1 MEYKTNVRS
10 FIYFL
15 PAYSSPPTGYGL
27 PYPSAGGASGPT
39 GGAGGYPPY
48 PLQNYNNMP
57 PYPLMGSNSPA
68 GTGTNGAGIGMPYPM
83 TSGGGGGAAGGASP
97 YPTPYPPASG
107 YGATGYGD
115 TSSSSSVGPG
125 MAHQG
130 TISEEHIKASL
141 ISAIDDKI
149 RRQVNERKNQYE
161 AEINTL
167 RRTKDELLEGRSK
180 IYEIMQ
186 RLDNEERDLKS
197 HLGMLRS
204 KDQELEKQVEA
215 LSKIDKI
222 DVDEAVTTTAPL
234 YKQ

>member
-1 MEYKTNVRS
+1 MS
-10 FIYFL
+10 
-15 PAYSSPPTGYGL
+15 
-27 PYPSAGGASGPT
+27 
-39 GGAGGYPPY
+39 
-48 PLQNYNNMP
+48 
-57 PYPLMGSNSPA
+57 
-68 GTGTNGAGIGMPYPM
+68 
-83 TSGGGGGAAGGASP
+83 
-97 YPTPYPPASG
+97 
-107 YGATGYGD
+107 GYGD
-115 TSSSSSVGPG
+115 TSSSSGSVGPG
-125 MAHQG
+125 MAQQG

-204 KDQELEKQVEA
+204 KDQELEKQVDA